1 MKLNEFCPQCQQV
14 TASRIVSH
22 PSGTEY
28 LCAECGTQ
36 VDFLVGDDADYYM
49 EPTGSCEECGCNLYG
64 DWDKWNSLCD
74 TCQIYAWSAVNDDG
88 WVTL

>member
-36 VDFLVGDDADYYM
+36 VDFLAGDDVEEYM
-49 EPTGSCEECGCNLYG
+49 EPTGSCEDCGCDVYG
-64 DWDKWNSLCD
+64 QYDMCD
-74 TCQIYAWSAVNDDG
+74 TCQIYAWSAANDDNDG
-88 WVTL
+88 RVMR